1 MMYGGDRTLR
11 SSENAQTNSSK
22 EASMATYTMQEL
34 ELETAE
40 LLPARETLNC
50 YRAHGSSSST
60 TYNFQSG
67 NVQDNGNS
75 YGDHSILGGW
85 FSGDLSGDNVAI
97 F

>member
-1 MMYGGDRTLR
+1 
-11 SSENAQTNSSK
+11 
-22 EASMATYTMQEL
+22 MATYTKQEL

-50 YRAHGSSSST
+50 YRSHGSST

-75 YGDHSILGGW
+75 YGDHSLLGGW
-85 FSGDLSGDNVAI
+85 FDGNGSGDNIVV